1 MPDWNR
7 GTTIPDHATENRT
20 GGGHLWIWGSVYLS
34 ATPWMSQIS
43 SLPPEWQYVKWL
55 GPPGGSGGGVPTE
68 VCLPTA
74 ERTNRFLAAF
84 ESPSVAVRASRRG
97 CMCNWW
103 DFHAVPQPHREV
115 ITTNSEVENFANLNC
130 RV

>member
-1 MPDWNR
+1 MDLGVGVLVGHALDVADQQLAAGVAVREVAGPAR
-7 GTTIPDHATENRT
+7 GQ
-20 GGGHLWIWGSVYLS
+20 W
-34 ATPWMSQIS
+34 
-43 SLPPEWQYVKWL
+43 
-55 GPPGGSGGGVPTE
+55 GGVPTE